1 MNLKQLES
9 FVAVVEAKSFTRAA
23 QKMFITQPAISFQI
37 KALEE
42 HLGIQLLD
50 RTDQEVA
57 LTEGGEILYREAKK
71 ILLFYGEIVNGIDQ
85 LKNLEA
91 GVLKLGA
98 STIPG
103 EYILPQY
110 LGEFNKFY
118 PQVELSLKVGST
130 QQVMEWLKERVIDLG
145 VIGAAVE
152 LPGIR
157 LLPFLEDELVLI
169 TPADSGWK
177 NQQVVTVDQLA
188 SYKFILREKGSGTRT
203 VIERILAQQGLEVDK
218 LKVVMELG
226 TTRAVLTAVSAGLGI
241 SFVSKWAANDLLE
254 FNKLKQMHVEGIDL
268 KRQLYLIISEQHYLS
283 VIGNKFLD
291 FVMNSNHLSMD

>member
-23 QKMFITQPAISFQI
+23 KIMFITQPAISFQI

-42 HLGIQLLD
+42 HLGIQLLN
-50 RTDQEVA
+50 RTDQEVS
-57 LTEGGEILYREAKK
+57 LTEGGGILYREAKK
-71 ILLFYGEIVNGIDQ
+71 ILLSYGEIVNGIDQ

-91 GVLKLGA
+91 GILKLGA

-110 LGEFNKFY
+110 LGEFNKLY
-118 PQVELSLKVGST
+118 PQVDLSLKVGST
-130 QQVMEWLKERVIDLG
+130 QQVMDWLKERVIDLG

-152 LPGIR
+152 LPGIK

-169 TPADSGWK
+169 TPADGGWK
-177 NQQVVTVDQLA
+177 NQQVVTVDQLTN
-188 SYKFILREKGSGTRT
+188 YKLILREKGSGTRT
-203 VIERILAQQGLEVDK
+203 VIERILAQQGFEVDK

-254 FNKLKQMHVEGIDL
+254 FNKLKQLHIEGLDL
-268 KRQLYLIISEQHYLS
+268 KRRLYLIISEQHYLS

-291 FVMNSNHLSMD
+291 FVMNPNHLKEM